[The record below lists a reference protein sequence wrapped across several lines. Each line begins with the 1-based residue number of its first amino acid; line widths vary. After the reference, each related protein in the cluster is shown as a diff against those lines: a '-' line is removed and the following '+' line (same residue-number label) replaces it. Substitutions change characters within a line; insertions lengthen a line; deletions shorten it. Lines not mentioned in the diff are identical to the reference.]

1 MSNRIIN
8 KKSITREIKK
18 MDKKLMIICGEGYRG
33 TVVNFDGK
41 FFSVLDEFDGSV
53 EKISINDIEEKKMT
67 LVIE

>member
-1 MSNRIIN
+1 
-8 KKSITREIKK
+8 

-41 FFSVLDEFDGSV
+41 FFSVVDEFDGSV